1 MARAEIGKALRL
13 YRKQA
18 GLTQAEFGELT
29 GFDPKTISRLETGD
43 RTPSLDALDTFAQ
56 VLKINVRDF
65 FVAPKTELT
74 EDEIRAYLF
83 NAICKADKQAL
94 SKLKSVVDKVLLPKI
109 S

>member
-1 MARAEIGKALRL
+1 MARTDIGKALRH

-65 FVAPKTELT
+65 FIEPKTEPT
-74 EDEIRAYLF
+74 EDDLRAYLL
-83 NAICKADKQAL
+83 NAVCKADKKML
-94 SKLKSVVDKVLLPKI
+94 SKMKTMIEKFLQ
-109 S
+109 

>member
-43 RTPSLDALDTFAQ
+43 RTPSLDALEAFAQ
-56 VLKINVRDF
+56 VLKISIGDF
-65 FVAPKTELT
+65 FGEPKMDMT
-74 EDEIRAYLF
+74 EDELRAHLLTI
-83 NAICKADKQAL
+83 ICKAGMP
-94 SKLKSVVDKVLLPKI
+94 KLKKLKTLIDQVK
-109 S
+109 